1 MKNTETRFGIP
12 TIALHWLMLAL
23 IAAAYATI
31 ELRELWPK
39 GTPMREGLKS
49 LHFTIGLSVLV
60 LVVARI
66 AARIASGPAPAIRPD
81 PSPLQHK
88 LSAAVHGLLYLF
100 MIGMPVAG
108 WVILSAGGKPITF
121 LGLALPPLVAES
133 KALAKSVKEVH
144 EIVGNAG
151 YFVIGLHALAALAHH
166 YGTRDN
172 TLMRMLPGRS

>member
-1 MKNTETRFGIP
+1 
-12 TIALHWLMLAL
+12 MLAL

-39 GTPMREGLKS
+39 GTPVREGLKS
-49 LHFTIGLSVLV
+49 LHFTIGLTVLV

-66 AARIASGPAPAIRPD
+66 AARIASGPAPAIRPE

-100 MIGMPVAG
+100 MIAMA
-108 WVILSAGGKPITF
+108 SGKPVTF
-121 LGLALPPLVAES
+121 LGLALPSLVAES

-144 EIVGNAG
+144 EIVGNTG

-172 TLMRMLPGRS
+172 TLLRMLPGRS